1 MFSKRISAPS
11 ALPAQFEGT
20 PGVYAKRES
29 PPQIPPTIVERST
42 NLKDSRSLSSS
53 HVSLVRSRLDS
64 SSASIAPLFP
74 TITPT
79 PVILEKVI
87 DNNKNIG
94 TGFGG
99 RGNSSDGSVS
109 SVIRRLSH
117 TPQQT
122 QRKAASRHEL
132 SSHSFNVPTSSS
144 HHPAAAFRNKTPTSN
159 FNNTNAQQRRFGKP
173 ASLEN
178 ATRDSHDSST
188 ETTGG
193 HSSSAGHYL
202 KSRLGPSVSFG
213 NVVESL
219 IPPPIAFQKVYAS
232 NAVSDQN
239 QHQECWGGQQILNRN
254 ILGSHSSLLAS
265 NEKNGKL
272 DLDRF
277 PPGWEVALTSDGVRY
292 YIDHNNG
299 RTHWIHPL
307 APENLATG
315 WTKIFDKIH
324 GVVYY
329 NHIERRS
336 QFEHPGFAAST
347 TLSVS
352 LLPTIHGSSS
362 FQEDQQQNKD
372 EEKIK
377 NNLRNE
383 KQKNYQDIGL
393 EEDNETLKDDIINN
407 EDVPDWLKLYSLAP
421 SNADHL
427 LNFNLFKLSHL
438 EIFDRKI
445 MKLYKSEVLNIVR
458 KYDKAMSEV
467 DGELMNRRRKQQF
480 HPI

>member
-1 MFSKRISAPS
+1 MFSKRISASS
-11 ALPAQFEGT
+11 ALPSQFEGT

-29 PPQIPPTIVERST
+29 PPQIPPTIAERAP
-42 NLKDSRSLSSS
+42 NLKDFRSLSSS
-53 HVSLVRSRLDS
+53 HMSLLRSRLDS
-64 SSASIAPLFP
+64 SASIAQPFP

-79 PVILEKVI
+79 PISLEKV
-87 DNNKNIG
+87 DNKNVVN
-94 TGFGG
+94 GFTG
-99 RGNSSDGSVS
+99 RGNSSDGNSG

-117 TPQQT
+117 TPT

-144 HHPAAAFRNKTPTSN
+144 HHPFRNKTPTTH
-159 FNNTNAQQRRFGKP
+159 FNNTNAQHRRFGKP

-178 ATRDSHDSST
+178 ARDSHDSSAEAT
-188 ETTGG
+188 GATSTT
-193 HSSSAGHYL
+193 SHYA
-202 KSRLGPSVSFG
+202 KGRLGPSVSFG

-219 IPPPIAFQKVYAS
+219 IPLPIAFQKVYAS
-232 NAVSDQN
+232 AAISDQHR
-239 QHQECWGGQQILNRN
+239 QDYLGGQQIINKGN
-254 ILGSHSSLLAS
+254 SIIDSGSSLLATS
-265 NEKNGKL
+265 TKETTGKL

-307 APENLATG
+307 APENLAPG
-315 WTKIFDKIH
+315 WTKIFDKVH

-336 QFEHPGFAAST
+336 QFEHPGFAPST

-352 LLPTIHGSSS
+352 MLPTIHGSSS
-362 FQEDQQQNKD
+362 FQSTEDQQTGQEDEPIVEDKTQNDYFPISLRLSDSTRKD
-372 EEKIK
+372 E
-377 NNLRNE
+377 
-383 KQKNYQDIGL
+383 
-393 EEDNETLKDDIINN
+393 IINN
-407 EDVPDWLKLYSLAP
+407 EDVPNWLKLYSLAP

-427 LNFNLFKLSHL
+427 LNFNLFKRSHL
-438 EIFDRKI
+438 ELFDRKI

-458 KYDKAMSEV
+458 KYDRAMSEV
-467 DGELMNRRRKQQF
+467 DGELMIRRRKQLS
-480 HPI
+480 PI

>member
-1 MFSKRISAPS
+1 MFSKRISTASS
-11 ALPAQFEGT
+11 ALPTQFEGT

-53 HVSLVRSRLDS
+53 HVSLMRSRLDS

-79 PVILEKVI
+79 SVILEKSI
-87 DNNKNIG
+87 DNKNIG
-94 TGFGG
+94 SGFSG
-99 RGNSSDGSVS
+99 RGNSSDGSGS

-122 QRKAASRHEL
+122 QRKAVPRHEL

-178 ATRDSHDSST
+178 ATRDSHDSSA
-188 ETTGG
+188 EAIGVQSSTTG
-193 HSSSAGHYL
+193 HYV
-202 KSRLGPSVSFG
+202 KGRLGPSVSFG

-219 IPPPIAFQKVYAS
+219 IPPPIAFQKVYAT
-232 NAVSDQN
+232 AVSDQN
-239 QHQECWGGQQILNRN
+239 QQQEYWGGQQIINQN
-254 ILGSHSSLLAS
+254 ILGSHTSLLAS
-265 NEKNGKL
+265 NERNGKL

-336 QFEHPGFAAST
+336 QFEHPGFSAST

-362 FQEDQQQNKD
+362 VQFKEDQQNK
-372 EEKIK
+372 EKIK
-377 NNLRNE
+377 NQLKNE
-383 KQKNYQDIGL
+383 KQKNYKNIGL
-393 EEDNETLKDDIINN
+393 EEKEDNETLKDDIINN

-480 HPI
+480 TPI